1 MALCAHNIVFPA
13 LTQQTRATVFISGG
27 DSPLATAAANGHN
40 QICKKLLGS
49 GVVDAN
55 GRDKSVSIPSLH
67 CTVLLIAFT
76 DMCIVWQSWAHH
88 CIMPR
93 EPDTWK
99 LCVLCL
105 RMESTAIKRT
115 KVSKRSRFTE
125 GFTNSSYSCANVI
138 LVSVSVCRWRN
149 AFTLCR
155 WGRPLGGR
163 SSSVSK

>member
-76 DMCIVWQSWAHH
+76 ENVYCVAELGTPLHYAAGAGHLEVVRTLLAHGVNGNQK
-88 CIMPR
+88 
-93 EPDTWK
+93 DQ
-99 LCVLCL
+99 
-105 RMESTAIKRT
+105 
-115 KVSKRSRFTE
+115 
-125 GFTNSSYSCANVI
+125 GQ
-138 LVSVSVCRWRN
+138 
-149 AFTLCR
+149 
-155 WGRPLGGR
+155 
-163 SSSVSK
+163 